1 MTAAP
6 PSAPRSPRLLLASGN
21 AGKAREIAALL
32 DGSGWELVTPAGAG
46 LTREQG
52 AGVEV
57 IETGRSYLEN
67 AVRKAVAYCRA
78 GHMPALAD
86 DSGLEVDALDGRP
99 GVLSARYGGPGLRS
113 DAERT
118 ALLLRELDG
127 VPPARRGARFRA
139 VIVVALPGDRT
150 VTREGVLEGRIAL
163 APRGESGFGYD
174 PVFELPDGRTLAE
187 AGEEKQRISHR
198 AVAIRAMIDVLK
210 LLSEERYERA
220 IAPHDLSALGRAG

>member
-1 MTAAP
+1 MTTR
-6 PSAPRSPRLLLASGN
+6 PSAPRLLLASGN

-32 DGSGWELVTPAGAG
+32 VGSGWQLVTPAEAG

-52 AGVEV
+52 ANVEV

-78 GHMPALAD
+78 GGMPSLAD

-99 GVLSARYGGPGLRS
+99 GVLSARYGGPSMRS
-113 DAERT
+113 DADRT

-127 VPPARRGARFRA
+127 VPAARRSARFRA
-139 VIVVALPGDRT
+139 VIVLALPGDRT
-150 VTREGVLEGRIAL
+150 FTREGVLEGRIAL

-187 AGEEKQRISHR
+187 IGEEKQQISHR

-210 LLSEERYERA
+210 PLGREWHERA
-220 IAPHDLSALGRAG
+220 IAPHDLSALGRLG